1 MGKNDHA
8 RLPSVNKTMFD
19 KGNWQAFTAV
29 VKYIDLFDKANCP
42 AFIAVQKPRCR
53 SNKLSRT
60 RPMALNSDDPRA
72 YGAQHSRSTRRM
84 MFQDRCRRVMR
95 NKAHFHGTLSST
107 TFPAAARQ
115 KPLTRCTSNGRLHLA
130 FWRIRARRQ
139 SLIPGFEMGTQ
150 MFKVFNCSAQT
161 CHLPALTASVRTT
174 SRNASW
180 SRKLSSSI
188 VSNNLKNDYES
199 EEINS
204 QDSEHED
211 KKSNNQYS
219 ECDDKEETYAYYNE
233 TL

>member
-1 MGKNDHA
+1 
-8 RLPSVNKTMFD
+8 
-19 KGNWQAFTAV
+19 
-29 VKYIDLFDKANCP
+29 
-42 AFIAVQKPRCR
+42 
-53 SNKLSRT
+53 
-60 RPMALNSDDPRA
+60 MALNSDDPRA

-150 MFKVFNCSAQT
+150 MFKVFSCSAHT

-211 KKSNNQYS
+211 KKSNNQIFGVR
-219 ECDDKEETYAYYNE
+219 
-233 TL
+233 